1 MDITFPYFLAIFS
14 NNKLNRKICDL
25 PIPFM
30 LLDDLKTLLGCV
42 KLLFRWGI
50 TREVLFS
57 PFKIL
62 ELERLSLRVKFVIVR
77 KRELD
82 NIESPPP

>member
-1 MDITFPYFLAIFS
+1 MDITFHVLAIFLTTHS
-14 NNKLNRKICDL
+14 IEKCDL

-42 KLLFRWGI
+42 KLLFRLGI
-50 TREVLFS
+50 TREVLVS

-62 ELERLSLRVKFVIVR
+62 EFERLSLRVKFVIVR

>member
-1 MDITFPYFLAIFS
+1 MFLQFFLTTNSIE
-14 NNKLNRKICDL
+14 KCDL

-42 KLLFRWGI
+42 KLLFRLGI

-62 ELERLSLRVKFVIVR
+62 EFERLSLRVKFVIVR

>member
-1 MDITFPYFLAIFS
+1 
-14 NNKLNRKICDL
+14 
-25 PIPFM
+25 M